1 MKTKKEWYEVAD
13 EFKEQYPEEFK
24 TFVEQTRAEGGL
36 SAMKKDMIFDT
47 VGLGIVFGTYAVI
60 SIIIHNMTK
69 R

>member
-1 MKTKKEWYEVAD
+1 METKKLWFEVAD
-13 EFKEQYPEEFK
+13 EFKEKYPEQFK

-36 SAMKKDMIFDT
+36 RAMKKDLIFDT
-47 VGLGIVFGTYAVI
+47 ALLGIVFGAYAVT